1 MKIVSLS
8 DDSRKISAML
18 NLMRKV
24 RDVIIRIVDFFYFP
38 FLRFIP
44 PEIFRYGATGGA
56 NMVFDILLYYIFY
69 NFILDKQIIELG
81 FIAISPH
88 IAAFLIVFPIT
99 FSTGF
104 LLAKY
109 VTFTASEIRGRIQ
122 LVRYGLTVAGAI
134 FLNYIFLKFFVE
146 VADLY
151 ATMAKIITTI
161 IVVGYSYISQRYFS
175 FQTGKMPATR
185 KTSEN

>member
-1 MKIVSLS
+1 M
-8 DDSRKISAML
+8 RKI
-18 NLMRKV
+18 
-24 RDVIIRIVDFFYFP
+24 RDEIIRVVDFFYFP

-44 PEIFRYGATGGA
+44 REIFRYGATGGA

-99 FSTGF
+99 FTSGF
-104 LLAKY
+104 ILAKY

-122 LVRYGLTVAGAI
+122 LFRYGLTVAGAI
-134 FLNYIFLKFFVE
+134 FLNYVFLKLFVE
-146 VADLY
+146 FVGMY
-151 ATMAKIITTI
+151 ATAAKIVTTI
-161 IVVGYSYISQRYFS
+161 IVVGYSYLSQRYFS
-175 FQTGKMPATR
+175 FQTNKIPVTR
-185 KTSEN
+185 